1 MITINVDTVPP
12 AVATGDRKLGA
23 LLTETARL
31 SELHAEAFRERE
43 AASRAGDTASTAD
56 AQALAA
62 ALRAGEPDPGPVAQR
77 EAEDRQ
83 AAAQRQLDGVAL
95 ALALVAEEVVDHVTE
110 QRSRLTARCDDAD
123 GKARALLADVGDRLT
138 AALTAHAAALTAR
151 RWLDSVAANTTPSA
165 SAFEPV
171 LRLRDRMGARC
182 VVDAAAIVD
191 ALHDLADP
199 SRVEAR
205 EQEDARSLRPGVPQ
219 MISPQELVTGRG
231 PLAA

>member
-1 MITINVDTVPP
+1 
-12 AVATGDRKLGA
+12 L
-23 LLTETARL
+23 
-31 SELHAEAFRERE
+31 
-43 AASRAGDTASTAD
+43 
-56 AQALAA
+56 
-62 ALRAGEPDPGPVAQR
+62 AQR

-171 LRLRDRMGARC
+171 LRLRDRTTATA
-182 VVDAAAIVD
+182 VVDATAVVG
-191 ALHDLADP
+191 ALLDLADP
-199 SRVEAR
+199 GRVEAR
-205 EQEDARSLRPGVPQ
+205 KHEEARSLRPGVPQ
-219 MISPQELVTGRG
+219 MITPEELVAGRMA
-231 PLAA
+231 P